1 MILAWFFD
9 LHVEGGFI
17 FMAPLSV
24 LLAVS
29 VCIVLFIV
37 ASLIQKKELSG
48 RWFDAVKQI
57 GGLAAAWGTLAT
69 IVGLYGAFQALEVT
83 PEVLPFQVIMGG
95 LKVAVITAIYG
106 LIIFCLSLL
115 AYIILKM
122 VEKKSVVLHD

>member
-1 MILAWFFD
+1 MILASFFD

-29 VCIVLFIV
+29 VCIVLFIA
-37 ASLIQKKELSG
+37 ASLIQKKELSW

-69 IVGLYGAFQALEVT
+69 IVGLYGAFQALEAT

-115 AYIILKM
+115 AYIILKLLERKA
-122 VEKKSVVLHD
+122 VA

>member
-1 MILAWFFD
+1 M
-9 LHVEGGFI
+9 
-17 FMAPLSV
+17 
-24 LLAVS
+24 LLAVN
-29 VCIVLFIV
+29 VCIVLFIA

-69 IVGLYGAFQALEVT
+69 IVGLYGAFHALEAT

-95 LKVAVITAIYG
+95 LKVAVITVIYG

-122 VEKKSVVLHD
+122 VEKKSVVG

>member
-1 MILAWFFD
+1 MILSTLFD
-9 LHVEGGFI
+9 LHVEGGLP

-24 LLAVS
+24 LLAVN

-37 ASLIQKKELSG
+37 ASLIQKKEVDR
-48 RWFDAVKQI
+48 RWFGAIKQI

-69 IVGLYGAFQALEVT
+69 IVGLYGAFQALEAT

-95 LKVAVITAIYG
+95 LKVAVITVIYG

-115 AYIILKM
+115 AYIILKLLERKA
-122 VEKKSVVLHD
+122 VA